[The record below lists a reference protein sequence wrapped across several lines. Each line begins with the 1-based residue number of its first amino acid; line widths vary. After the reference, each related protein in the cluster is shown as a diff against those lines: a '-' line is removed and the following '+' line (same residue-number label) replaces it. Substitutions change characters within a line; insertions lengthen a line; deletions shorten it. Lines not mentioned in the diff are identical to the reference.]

1 MNTTAL
7 PRRLWLQGAA
17 AGALAAWTGTVRAAS
32 PAAWLPYAPEQI
44 LRISPAPMR
53 RIEPAPP
60 QTRRGMA
67 PLQPPKAYVRTGR
80 EQNVP
85 AWLVYGVAL
94 QESLVRFGPL
104 ALPYPWT
111 LCVSGRSLRFGSYE
125 ATLAALQALLRRGV
139 TNVDCGAMQVN
150 WRWHGDKLGSA
161 EQALKPYSNLA
172 TGARI
177 LRGHFEERS
186 DWRAAVALYH
196 TGTDASA
203 AARQRGARY
212 ASQTLDRLAR
222 MGVDVAGLLKGNRHV

>member
-1 MNTTAL
+1 
-7 PRRLWLQGAA
+7 
-17 AGALAAWTGTVRAAS
+17 
-32 PAAWLPYAPEQI
+32 
-44 LRISPAPMR
+44 
-53 RIEPAPP
+53 
-60 QTRRGMA
+60 
-67 PLQPPKAYVRTGR
+67 
-80 EQNVP
+80 
-85 AWLVYGVAL
+85 
-94 QESLVRFGPL
+94 
-104 ALPYPWT
+104 
-111 LCVSGRSLRFGSYE
+111 
-125 ATLAALQALLRRGV
+125 
-139 TNVDCGAMQVN
+139 MQVN

-212 ASQTLDRLAR
+212 ASQTLGRLAR